1 VKSRDE
7 NEALKEE
14 LRSTKDKLSTEQ
26 ARKQMLERDLE
37 NLNERLRSDQA
48 TNQRQIACLR
58 EEHTR
63 DKKLLDERI
72 VALSSSNA
80 QEIKAAQDAN
90 TALRAELKGS
100 DQQAFFSQIR
110 SARRQDIQIK
120 LPRTK

>member
-1 VKSRDE
+1 MKSRDE
-7 NEALKEE
+7 NEVLKEE
-14 LRSTKDKLSTEQ
+14 LRSTKDKLSVEQ

-37 NLNERLRSDQA
+37 NLNERLRSDQT

-72 VALSSSNA
+72 VALSNSSA
-80 QEIKAAQDAN
+80 QELKAAQDAN

-100 DQQAFFSQIR
+100 DQQTFY
-110 SARRQDIQIK
+110 DILGAPGVKISK
-120 LPRTK
+120 

>member
-1 VKSRDE
+1 MKSRDE

-37 NLNERLRSDQA
+37 NLNERLRSDQT

-72 VALSSSNA
+72 VALSSTNA

-100 DQQAFFSQIR
+100 DQQTFFSQIR